1 MLKKIFLVM
10 ILLLGSAIAGAADEF
25 ALLNEEKIGNFT
37 LGLSEKDL
45 KGKIPCSLK
54 RGKEELAEANG
65 NYEQVWDYPACG
77 LSFYMSSE
85 KKGGRKTISSITVTS
100 PSKLK
105 TKRGIQIGDSEQA
118 VTQAYQHEKDAES
131 TVPTEE
137 FVAGSIYGGLIFQ
150 FKNNQVIRIF
160 LGAAA
165 E

>member
-1 MLKKIFLVM
+1 MLKKSFLVIM
-10 ILLLGSAIAGAADEF
+10 LLLVMAIAGAADEF
-25 ALLNEEKIGNFT
+25 SLLNEEKIGDFG

-45 KGKIPCSLK
+45 KGKIPCPLK
-54 RGKEELAEANG
+54 RGKEDLSEVDG
-65 NYEQVWDYPACG
+65 NYEQLWDYPACG

-85 KKGGRKTISSITVTS
+85 KKGGSKTISSITVTS

-118 VTQAYQHEKDAES
+118 VIQAYQHEKDAES
-131 TVPTEE
+131 TVPTKE

-150 FKNNQVIRIF
+150 FQNNQVISIF